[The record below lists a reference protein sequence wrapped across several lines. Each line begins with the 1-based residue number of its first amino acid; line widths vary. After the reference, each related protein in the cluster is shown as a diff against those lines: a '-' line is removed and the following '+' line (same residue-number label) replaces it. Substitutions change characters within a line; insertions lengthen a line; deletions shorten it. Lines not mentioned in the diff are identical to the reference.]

1 MTNTKEKIM
10 SAALKLFSRD
20 GYEAVSV
27 SMIADKLGITKGALY
42 RHYENKRHIFDCIV
56 KRMEDTDFERAEQFE
71 VPEGTPEDTPEAYKS
86 TSLEAVRVYSKAQ
99 FRYWTEDSFA
109 SAFRRMLTLEQ
120 YRSPEMSRLYQ
131 QYLAGGPLGYMTDI
145 FAEAAGGRSDAA
157 ECALAFYAPFFMLYS
172 LYDAAGGDGE
182 KTRVIET
189 ADRHI
194 DGFIDRLKSGETK
207 NNEN

>member
-145 FAEAAGGRSDAA
+145 FSEAAGGRSDAA

-172 LYDAAGGDGE
+172 LYDAAEGDGE
-182 KTRVIET
+182 RSKVLEA

-194 DGFIDRLKSGETK
+194 DGFIDRLKSAEAK
-207 NNEN
+207 NEN

>member
-172 LYDAAGGDGE
+172 LYDAAEGDGE
-182 KTRVIET
+182 KSKVLEA

-194 DGFIDRLKSGETK
+194 DGFIDRLKSAEAK
-207 NNEN
+207 NEN

>member
-1 MTNTKEKIM
+1 MTDTKEKIM
-10 SAALKLFSRD
+10 SAALKLFARD

-145 FAEAAGGRSDAA
+145 FSEAAGGRSDAA

-172 LYDAAGGDGE
+172 LYDAAEGDGE
-182 KTRVIET
+182 RSKVLEA

-194 DGFIDRLKSGETK
+194 DGFIDRLKSAEAK
-207 NNEN
+207 NEN

>member
-10 SAALKLFSRD
+10 SAALKLFSKD

-172 LYDAAGGDGE
+172 LYDAAEGDGE
-182 KTRVIET
+182 KSKVLEA

-194 DGFIDRLKSGETK
+194 DGFIDRLKSAEAK
-207 NNEN
+207 NEN

>member
-1 MTNTKEKIM
+1 MINTKEKIM

-172 LYDAAGGDGE
+172 LYDAAEGDGE
-182 KTRVIET
+182 KSKVLET

-194 DGFIDRLKSGETK
+194 DGFIDRLKSAEAK
-207 NNEN
+207 NEN

>member
-172 LYDAAGGDGE
+172 LYDAAEGDGE
-182 KTRVIET
+182 KSKVLET

-194 DGFIDRLKSGETK
+194 DGFIDRLKSAEAK
-207 NNEN
+207 NEK

>member
-99 FRYWTEDSFA
+99 FRYWTEDAFA

-172 LYDAAGGDGE
+172 LYDAAEGDGE
-182 KTRVIET
+182 KSKVLEA

-194 DGFIDRLKSGETK
+194 DGFIDRLKSTEAK
-207 NNEN
+207 NEN

>member
-27 SMIADKLGITKGALY
+27 SMIADKLGTTKGALY

-145 FAEAAGGRSDAA
+145 FSEAAGGRSDAA

-172 LYDAAGGDGE
+172 LYDAAEGDGE
-182 KTRVIET
+182 RSKVLEA

-194 DGFIDRLKSGETK
+194 DGFIDRLKSAEAK
-207 NNEN
+207 NEN

>member
-86 TSLEAVRVYSKAQ
+86 TSLEAVRVFSKAQ

-172 LYDAAGGDGE
+172 LYDAAEGDGE
-182 KTRVIET
+182 KSKVLEA

-194 DGFIDRLKSGETK
+194 DGFIDRLKSAEAK
-207 NNEN
+207 NEN

>member
-145 FAEAAGGRSDAA
+145 FSEAAGGRSDAA

-172 LYDAAGGDGE
+172 LYDAAEGDGE
-182 KTRVIET
+182 KSKVLET

-194 DGFIDRLKSGETK
+194 DGFIDRLKSAEAK
-207 NNEN
+207 NEN

>member
-1 MTNTKEKIM
+1 MTDTKEKIM
-10 SAALKLFSRD
+10 SAALKLFARD

-42 RHYENKRHIFDCIV
+42 RHYENKRNIFECIV
-56 KRMEDTDFERAEQFE
+56 KRMEDRDFERAVQFE
-71 VPEGTPEDTPEAYKS
+71 VPEGTTEDTPEAYKN

-99 FRYWTEDSFA
+99 FRYWTEDAFA
-109 SAFRRMLTLEQ
+109 SDFRRMLALEQ
-120 YRSPEMSRLYQ
+120 YRSPETARLYQ

-172 LYDAAGGDGE
+172 LYDAAEGDGE
-182 KTRVIET
+182 KSKVLEA
-189 ADRHI
+189 ADKHI
-194 DGFIDRLKSGETK
+194 DGFIDRLKSAEAK
-207 NNEN
+207 NEN

>member
-1 MTNTKEKIM
+1 MTDTKEKIM
-10 SAALKLFSRD
+10 SAALKLFARD

-42 RHYENKRHIFDCIV
+42 RHYENKRHIFDGIV

-172 LYDAAGGDGE
+172 LYDAAEGDGE
-182 KTRVIET
+182 KSKVLET

-194 DGFIDRLKSGETK
+194 DGFIDRLKSAEAK
-207 NNEN
+207 NEN

>member
-1 MTNTKEKIM
+1 MTDPKEKIM
-10 SAALKLFSRD
+10 SAALKLFARD

-172 LYDAAGGDGE
+172 LYDAAEGDGE
-182 KTRVIET
+182 KSKVLET

-194 DGFIDRLKSGETK
+194 DGFIDRLKSAEAK
-207 NNEN
+207 NEN

>member
-145 FAEAAGGRSDAA
+145 FAKAAGGKSDAA

-172 LYDAAGGDGE
+172 LYDAAEGDGE
-182 KTRVIET
+182 KSKVLEA

-194 DGFIDRLKSGETK
+194 DGFIDRLKSAEAK
-207 NNEN
+207 NEN

>member
-172 LYDAAGGDGE
+172 LYDAAEGDGE
-182 KTRVIET
+182 KSKVLET

-194 DGFIDRLKSGETK
+194 DGFIDRLKSAEAK
-207 NNEN
+207 NEN